1 MGSSVPKVGINSF
14 NTMGRL
20 VLRAAIESG
29 IEVVAINDP
38 FVTVNNMVHML
49 KFDMTH
55 GHTSM
60 R

>member
-1 MGSSVPKVGINSF
+1 
-14 NTMGRL
+14 MGRL